1 MIIIPAIDI
10 YENKVV
16 RLTKGSFDTVTFY
29 KNTPLQRAK
38 EFEASGFTQIHV
50 VDLTGSKTGKFS
62 SLGTLSEIKKE
73 TSLIVQFGGGIRD
86 FKTAK
91 QVFDA
96 GADFAIIGSLAIKNR
111 TEFEAVINANTPGK
125 IIVAIDVLN
134 EKIHISGW
142 TETTEISLKSH
153 IDYCTSKGIKKFLCT
168 DISKDGM
175 LAGTNIE
182 LYEKILDQFPDI
194 QLIASGGIKDIDEV
208 IALKKLNPYAV
219 VIGKAI
225 YEEKINLKELAS
237 LAV

>member
-10 YENKVV
+10 YENRVV

-29 KNTPLQRAK
+29 KSTPLQRAK
-38 EFEASGFTQIHV
+38 EFETFGFAHIHV
-50 VDLTGSKTGKFS
+50 VDLSGSKTGKFS
-62 SLGTLSEIKKE
+62 SLGTLSEIKTE

-111 TEFEAVINANTPGK
+111 TEFEAIINADTPAK
-125 IIVAIDVLN
+125 IIVAVDVLD
-134 EKIHISGW
+134 EQIQISGW
-142 TETTEISLKSH
+142 TEKTDISLESH
-153 IDYCTSKGIKKFLCT
+153 IEYCMSKGIKKFLCT

-175 LAGTNIE
+175 LTGTNIE
-182 LYEKILDQFPDI
+182 LYKNIVNQFADI
-194 QLIASGGIKDIDEV
+194 QLIASGGIKDIDDV
-208 IALKKLNPYAV
+208 ITLKKLNPFAV